1 MRAPNL
7 QNHHLCHRCNDYC
20 AKRKKH
26 SRPFNETK
34 DKDVP
39 DEDCY
44 TDTSGVKRVKYEK
57 KDCRFH
63 FGEFLVFDPSGQGN
77 LTRGKE
83 RIDTPYVSHDNGV
96 MRYNGLRNHPR
107 IIQGPHAN
115 LYFGANNDTQFHLH
129 NGTGQQ
135 VLKEAGMDHYKKIL
149 GLLSAYDLPG
159 LEQWNATHQINRYVC
174 GYSCKG
180 NSNSR
185 ELTETVNDLVTQYV
199 AHPDNANKTL
209 RNLMG
214 KSMNDITRGEEI
226 SKDQA
231 LYLLSG
237 GVLERTSV
245 ANVLGCSVN
254 TISVDE
260 LGEAELD
267 EQAGEDGTQPNSR
280 RNSFTWTN
288 VCARYKKRPA
298 HMAKTNL
305 YRFVSQH
312 WNPKAETVPMFF
324 GYPRHLTSN
333 VIPQDFMKF
342 TLAIYKPWKDSFD
355 EHYDDVLGSYD
366 TAFYEFLHDA
376 DEEGM
381 PGDIRADVLRA
392 LRRDRFFRFGAFSS
406 RCRRHSHGRTRQRGQ
421 RTGCGCCR

>member
-1 MRAPNL
+1 M
-7 QNHHLCHRCNDYC
+7 
-20 AKRKKH
+20 
-26 SRPFNETK
+26 
-34 DKDVP
+34 
-39 DEDCY
+39 
-44 TDTSGVKRVKYEK
+44 
-57 KDCRFH
+57 
-63 FGEFLVFDPSGQGN
+63 
-77 LTRGKE
+77 
-83 RIDTPYVSHDNGV
+83 
-96 MRYNGLRNHPR
+96 
-107 IIQGPHAN
+107 
-115 LYFGANNDTQFHLH
+115 
-129 NGTGQQ
+129 
-135 VLKEAGMDHYKKIL
+135 
-149 GLLSAYDLPG
+149 
-159 LEQWNATHQINRYVC
+159 
-174 GYSCKG
+174 
-180 NSNSR
+180 
-185 ELTETVNDLVTQYV
+185 NDLVTQYV
-199 AHPDNANKTL
+199 AHPDNANKTLRNLMGKSMNDITRGEEISKDQALYLLSGGVLERTSVANVLGCSVNNNANKTL

-267 EQAGEDGTQPNSR
+267 EQAGEDGAQPNSR

-406 RCRRHSHGRTRQRGQ
+406 KCRRHSHGRTRQRGQ